1 MDGPELG
8 FSAALPVR
16 HHYQQEPECR
26 AFPRL
31 LDHTQIRWEAAQI
44 CSRTLRAETAV
55 RLALASRNLEGYEH
69 LVQWAIEMAATYR
82 ASWKVSAQR
91 AINELPKSEI

>member
-1 MDGPELG
+1 
-8 FSAALPVR
+8 
-16 HHYQQEPECR
+16 
-26 AFPRL
+26 
-31 LDHTQIRWEAAQI
+31 
-44 CSRTLRAETAV
+44 V